1 MTAVVPSIRMQS
13 WAESLRLP
21 CFMNSDEV
29 APLHTA
35 VDPLRR
41 PPVPLQ
47 SKHLPALKR
56 GQWYAL
62 HRPAERARQG
72 LLCVWGQMCVYVSGD
87 APTARFP
94 TARTALLRLRVDP
107 QFTRPGAGLT
117 VFAATL
123 CPAARRLWVEDVL
136 VWKGRDVFAEEGFR
150 ARWCM
155 AAQWL
160 EHYCIVDP
168 ALVDGLEL
176 VLGRWASLDQVKPE
190 GVWMI
195 HSEESGRRPLLW
207 NATAMRHDETA
218 AIHHSDVTTRQTLLS
233 AAAGGSEVSSPVPF
247 AAAPKL
253 DVGPLIAVAVR
264 EAGPDQWSLFAAEG
278 VSVGR
283 ALIRTLEVSVA
294 MRPSARL
301 FVEVEWNDG
310 FKKWEVKAVCTA
322 GVTATASA
330 FFTRDK

>member
-1 MTAVVPSIRMQS
+1 MTTAVVPTIRVQS

-21 CFMNSDEV
+21 CFMNADEV

-41 PPVPLQ
+41 SPVPLQ

-62 HRPAERARQG
+62 RRPAERARQG
-72 LLCVWGQMCVYVSGD
+72 LLCIWNQTCVYVSGD

-94 TARTALLRLRVDP
+94 TPRTALLRLRVDP

-123 CPAARRLWVEDVL
+123 CPTARRLWVEDVL

-150 ARWCM
+150 ARWCL

-176 VLGRWASLDQVKPE
+176 VLARWTALDQVKPE
-190 GVWMI
+190 GVWMLQ
-195 HSEESGRRPLLW
+195 SEESGRRPLLW
-207 NATAMRHDETA
+207 NAASVRHDET
-218 AIHHSDVTTRQTLLS
+218 SRQTLRITHVS
-233 AAAGGSEVSSPVPF
+233 AEGSSEAEAPSPAPF

-253 DVGPLIAVAVR
+253 DVGPLMAIAVR
-264 EAGPDQWSLFAAEG
+264 EAGPDQWSLISAEG
-278 VSVGR
+278 VSLGR
-283 ALIRTLEVSVA
+283 ALIRTLEVSTA
-294 MRPSARL
+294 LRSSSTKPI
-301 FVEVEWNDG
+301 VEVEWNDG
-310 FKKWEVKAVCTA
+310 FKKWEVKAVCTGS
-322 GVTATASA
+322 GVTATAAA